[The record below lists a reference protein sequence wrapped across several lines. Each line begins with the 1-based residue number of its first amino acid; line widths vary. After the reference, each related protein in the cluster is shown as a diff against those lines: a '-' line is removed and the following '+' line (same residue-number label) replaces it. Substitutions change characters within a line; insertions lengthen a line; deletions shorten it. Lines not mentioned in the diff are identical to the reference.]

1 MITGARVRKVITHP
15 TEHSWI
21 ISAVQGNNEI
31 SMWNLETDFRQMVLW
46 ASSAPPLS
54 HSQGGHSVCAM
65 YSGCIDR
72 SGFLLAGGTDMRLRF
87 WDLNT
92 PNESYVALPAAN
104 DVTPPNSLAYE
115 LVFIY
120 QTVFENYCFKT
131 KFVMGA

>member
-1 MITGARVRKVITHP
+1 MITHP

-65 YSGCIDR
+65 YSGSIDNA
-72 SGFLLAGGTDMRLRF
+72 GFLLAGGTDMRLRF
-87 WDLNT
+87 WDLCT
-92 PNESYVALPAAN
+92 PNESHVALPAAN

-115 LVFIY
+115 LVFVI
-120 QTVFENYCFKT
+120 
-131 KFVMGA
+131 KFI

>member
-1 MITGARVRKVITHP
+1 MKFRCGTLKLIFVKWSFGLRVHRL
-15 TEHSWI
+15 
-21 ISAVQGNNEI
+21 SAILKAATVSVQCI
-31 SMWNLETDFRQMVLW
+31 PV
-46 ASSAPPLS
+46 AS
-54 HSQGGHSVCAM
+54 
-65 YSGCIDR
+65 IDR

>member
-1 MITGARVRKVITHP
+1 MYTLGARVKKVITHP
-15 TEHSWI
+15 TEPSWI

-31 SMWNLETDFRQMVLW
+31 SMWNLETGFRQMVLW

-54 HSQGGHSVCAM
+54 HSQSGYSVHSM

-92 PNESYVALPAAN
+92 PNDSHVALPAAN
-104 DVTPPNSLAYE
+104 DVVPPNSYAYE
-115 LVFIY
+115 
-120 QTVFENYCFKT
+120 
-131 KFVMGA
+131 

>member
-1 MITGARVRKVITHP
+1 MTLDARVRKVITHP

-65 YSGCIDR
+65 YSGSIDNA
-72 SGFLLAGGTDMRLRF
+72 GFLLAGGTDMRLRF
-87 WDLNT
+87 WDLCT
-92 PNESYVALPAAN
+92 PSDSHVALPAAN

-115 LVFIY
+115 LVFMI
-120 QTVFENYCFKT
+120 
-131 KFVMGA
+131 KFI